1 MVDPVTSAMARG
13 RIPRLTEES
22 PALTARPQAGASAPA
37 TKASA
42 ESVQFSPAARTLP
55 SQLSLGAP
63 IDAEAVARI
72 KLAIQDGNYPLDF
85 DKITDSLFASY
96 RELTD

>member
-1 MVDPVTSAMARG
+1 MVDPVTNTIAGG

-22 PALTARPQAGASAPA
+22 PALTARAPAGASAPA
-37 TKASA
+37 SKASA

-55 SQLSLGAP
+55 SQLSLGP
-63 IDAEAVARI
+63 PVDVEAVSRI
-72 KLAIQDGNYPLDF
+72 KQAIQDGNYPLDL

>member
-1 MVDPVTSAMARG
+1 MVDPVTSAIASG

-22 PALTARPQAGASAPA
+22 PALIARAPAGAQAAESR
-37 TKASA
+37 ASA

-55 SQLSLGAP
+55 PQLSLGAP